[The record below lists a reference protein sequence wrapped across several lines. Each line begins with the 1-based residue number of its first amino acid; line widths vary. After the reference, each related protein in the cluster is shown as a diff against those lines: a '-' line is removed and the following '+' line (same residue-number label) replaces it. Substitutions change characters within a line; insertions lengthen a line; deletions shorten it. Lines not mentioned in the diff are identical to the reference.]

1 MSDERKSPFA
11 DHAYAVLSGT
21 PRHVAAPALLECI
34 GCAGAEG
41 GTVVLDSMPA
51 AASLSPE
58 GREWI
63 KETLVLCGFELQP
76 DGSLRASDD
85 TLDQLR
91 SEQNTARRQVHA
103 DAAVARE
110 ALLTAQLKALSAVS
124 SDAAAVATTLGLARA
139 GLRDFLSAFDGQP
152 AAGPFLLGVA
162 ALLRT
167 QALSSTATAHQW
179 RLERAAVL
187 NGGDEFVRRAVPL
200 LRELGLRCC
209 GDAGDVDLEGG
220 NGADDDTIIVE
231 VTTDTWT
238 AGLAAI
244 GQHEQVNAR

>member
-1 MSDERKSPFA
+1 
-11 DHAYAVLSGT
+11 
-21 PRHVAAPALLECI
+21 
-34 GCAGAEG
+34 
-41 GTVVLDSMPA
+41 MPA

-63 KETLVLCGFELQP
+63 KETLILCGFELQP

-91 SEQNTARRQVHA
+91 GEQNTARRQVHA
-103 DAAVARE
+103 EAAAARE
-110 ALLTAQLKALSAVS
+110 ALLTTQLKALSAAS
-124 SDAAAVATTLGLARA
+124 PEAAAAATTLGLGRA
-139 GLRDFLSAFDGQP
+139 ALRDFLFTFDGQP

-167 QALSSTATAHQW
+167 QALSGTSTAHQW

-200 LRELGLRCC
+200 LRALGLCVG
-209 GDAGDVDLEGG
+209 GDAGGVDLEGG
-220 NGADDDTIIVE
+220 NGADDDTIVVE
-231 VTTDTWT
+231 VASATWT
-238 AGLAAI
+238 AGEMAALAAHI
-244 GQHEQVNAR
+244 ERRCARQPFGGRATGRVDAGARAFEPRALVSWSEWLGSVLAALLLRMTP